1 MSKGLEALERIKNHS
16 SVSIDYFYEHFGED
30 LDTIEKELKE
40 YEMEHTLRVRLEN
53 INYELVREKQENENK
68 LKAFEII
75 KEHILYC
82 ENVDCFVFVN
92 ITKEVNDLLK
102 EILL

>member
-1 MSKGLEALERIKNHS
+1 MGKKISVEVGLCTKEMAKENPVKDFEILIEEYKDKWSKQMY
-16 SVSIDYFYEHFGED
+16 DYF
-30 LDTIEKELKE
+30 KECL
-40 YEMEHTLRVRLEN
+40 
-53 INYELVREKQENENK
+53 NEIKKK

-92 ITKEVNDLLK
+92 ITKEVNGLLK
-102 EILL
+102 EVLKDE